1 MVLRRSPL
9 SSRKYI
15 STDLAPIEVQINWQ
29 RAFGGFQ
36 RGGELRV
43 DSERFELRC
52 EKYDVWLMDG
62 EESLAYAR
70 GQAQKWTVLI
80 DEREFE
86 LNQPAFGKHST
97 DVTSAGIQIGQIRS
111 TNSYMSSVLVNLS
124 DELDLTIQAFF
135 AAIAIRG
142 WRETLN
148 GVRSPSSGIGGG

>member
-15 STDLAPIEVQINWQ
+15 STDLAPIEVQITWR
-29 RAFGGFQ
+29 RAVGGFQ
-36 RGGELRV
+36 RGGELKI
-43 DSERFELRC
+43 DSARYELRC
-52 EKYDVWLMDG
+52 EEYDVWLMSD

-80 DEREFE
+80 DDREFE
-86 LNQPAFGKHST
+86 LVQPAFGKHST
-97 DVTSAGIQIGQIRS
+97 DVTSAGLQIGQIRS
-111 TNSYMSSVLVNLS
+111 TNNYMSSVLVNLS
-124 DELDLTIQAFF
+124 DDLSLIDQAFI

-148 GVRSPSSGIGGG
+148 GLRSGVGG

>member
-15 STDLAPIEVQINWQ
+15 STDLAPIEVQINWH
-29 RAFGGFQ
+29 RAIASFEN
-36 RGGELRV
+36 GGEIKI
-43 DSERFELRC
+43 DSERHELRC
-52 EKYDVWLMDG
+52 DKYDVWLMEG
-62 EESLAYAR
+62 EESLAYAS
-70 GQAQKWTVLI
+70 GQGQKWTILI

-97 DVTSAGIQIGQIRS
+97 DVTSGGVQIGQIRS

-142 WRETLN
+142 WRETLR
-148 GVRSPSSGIGGG
+148 GVRSAGAELGG